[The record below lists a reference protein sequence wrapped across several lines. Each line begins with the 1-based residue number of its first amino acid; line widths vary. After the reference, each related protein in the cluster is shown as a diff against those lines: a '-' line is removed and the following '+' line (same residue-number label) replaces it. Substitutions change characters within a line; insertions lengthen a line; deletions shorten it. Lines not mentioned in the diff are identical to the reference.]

1 MDSEKFIAS
10 LGIPNIG
17 KNVSKQLIDYYGT
30 LSNMF
35 DNVDK
40 DIVVLEGFDGF
51 GNVIIKSIYDN
62 IDSIRLC
69 YNSFEYYGVDFVSN
83 NNISIAND
91 NSSKLNGA
99 KFILSGSFSV
109 KKSIIEYNIIENGGQ
124 LASSV
129 NKDLDYLV
137 TNETGTS
144 KYLKAVQLGKKII
157 TEQQIMDMLK

>member
-1 MDSEKFIAS
+1 
-10 LGIPNIG
+10 
-17 KNVSKQLIDYYGT
+17 
-30 LSNMF
+30 MF

-62 IDSIRLC
+62 IDSIKLT
-69 YNSFEYYGVDFVSN
+69 YNSFKYYGVDFVSN
-83 NNISIAND
+83 NSNNKSNNDSSI
-91 NSSKLNGA
+91 SSKLNGA

-109 KKSIIEYNIIENGGQ
+109 KKSIIESNIIENGGQ
-124 LASSV
+124 IASSV

-157 TEQQIMDMLK
+157 TEEQFMNMLK